1 MTTTPELSVL
11 FDLFVAD
18 SAARALLTPVMAGT
32 GLTATQYAEYSLV
45 LVHGP
50 LSVTRFASIANLPLT
65 TASDTV
71 RSMERRGHVARV
83 RDPTDGRAWLVELTS
98 EGRAAHQKA
107 RRAFRTAARA
117 VRDQLGPAEPG
128 VRDALQRLA
137 AACSAVAASP

>member
-1 MTTTPELSVL
+1 MTTRSELSVL

-18 SAARALLTPVMAGT
+18 SAARTLLTPVMAGT

-71 RSMERRGHVARV
+71 RSMERRAHVARV
-83 RDPTDGRAWLVELTS
+83 RDPADGRAWLVELTA

-117 VRDQLGPAEPG
+117 VREHRGPAEPA

-137 AACSAVAASP
+137 AACSAAAVSP

>member
-1 MTTTPELSVL
+1 MTTPRELSVL

-18 SAARALLTPVMAGT
+18 SAARTLLTPVMAGT

-50 LSVTRFASIANLPLT
+50 LSVTRFAGIANLPLT
-65 TASDTV
+65 TASDTI
-71 RSMERRGHVARV
+71 RSMERRAHVARV
-83 RDPTDGRAWLVELTS
+83 RDPGDRRAWLVELTS
-98 EGRAAHQKA
+98 EGIAAHQRA

-117 VRDQLGPAEPG
+117 VREELGPAEPA

-137 AACSAVAASP
+137 AACSAAAGSP